1 MVISETL
8 LVDEEPSRSQLTMP
22 AYAVSALQSGR
33 IKKMTK
39 GMVAYECL
47 MLAHEE
53 YKDSL
58 QDIRIYLLDELE
70 GEVSGLSVRDELKK
84 IILAV
89 EEDGRGELVF
99 ECSFEDPMA
108 KIDHVE
114 VWLPASME
122 REFTRKRYIGELISD
137 AIVYAVASPWSG
149 RTELINDLIDLL
161 ELARGGEPEEPS
173 QFVIDVMTGRS
184 NTYHSES
191 LQPLHEAVMGD
202 SPFQPLDRD
211 GKRTDVDE
219 SVDGVPAWASEY
231 DWEAVGLEPSS
242 SVDFIRGK
250 ELISSVKQTPKQRV
264 PIAFVRANR
273 YAEDLLEAGEN
284 PVVQP
289 VWVAQAVKLLFK
301 NNDDVEMPSEAT
313 LERYAS
319 ETIELMRASSF
330 WEASPLKQAFEAGI
344 ELPEKLLDIQT
355 VRDAN
360 GKAVK
365 GDDGSP
371 EVSVSL
377 KHEYDV
383 FEYVPD
389 GESSLLEQH
398 REILESV
405 KEQAD
410 ARIKRIEAPS
420 KTGINFTKSGA
431 DIRNIN
437 SFELQIEC
445 AEATLEWFNEQFK

>member
-1 MVISETL
+1 
-8 LVDEEPSRSQLTMP
+8 
-22 AYAVSALQSGR
+22 
-33 IKKMTK
+33 
-39 GMVAYECL
+39 
-47 MLAHEE
+47 
-53 YKDSL
+53 
-58 QDIRIYLLDELE
+58 
-70 GEVSGLSVRDELKK
+70 
-84 IILAV
+84 
-89 EEDGRGELVF
+89 
-99 ECSFEDPMA
+99 
-108 KIDHVE
+108 
-114 VWLPASME
+114 
-122 REFTRKRYIGELISD
+122 
-137 AIVYAVASPWSG
+137 
-149 RTELINDLIDLL
+149 
-161 ELARGGEPEEPS
+161 
-173 QFVIDVMTGRS
+173 
-184 NTYHSES
+184 
-191 LQPLHEAVMGD
+191 MGD

-219 SVDGVPAWASEY
+219 SVDRVPAWASEY

-242 SVDFIRGK
+242 SVDFIGGK

-289 VWVAQAVKLLFK
+289 VWVAQSVKLLFK

-319 ETIELMRASSF
+319 ETMELMRASPF
-330 WEASPLKQAFEAGI
+330 WEASPLKQAFEAGV

-445 AEATLEWFNEQFK
+445 AEATLEWFDEQFK